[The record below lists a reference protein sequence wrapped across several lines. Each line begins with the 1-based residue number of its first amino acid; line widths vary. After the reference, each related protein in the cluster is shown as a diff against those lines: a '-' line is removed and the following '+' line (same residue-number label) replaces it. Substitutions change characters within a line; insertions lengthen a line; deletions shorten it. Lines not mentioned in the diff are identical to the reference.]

1 MMIWIFLIPAAF
13 LFIGIADLPIGY
25 YSLLRIVVFISSCL
39 IAFGSYAQDDKI
51 NFGAI
56 LFAVIALLFNPICP
70 IYLHDKEAWSTIDA
84 ITGVI
89 YVGAGIYATVQ
100 DKKKNNEHSRTDVQ

>member
-1 MMIWIFLIPAAF
+1 MIWIFLIPAAL

-25 YSLLRIVVFISSCL
+25 YTSLRIVVFISSCL
-39 IAFGSYAQDDKI
+39 VAIGSYSQDNKI

-70 IYLHDKEAWSTIDA
+70 IYLHDKEIWIVLDA
-84 ITGVI
+84 IAGVI

-100 DKKKNNEHSRTDVQ
+100 KRKKENESKRADIL

>member
-1 MMIWIFLIPAAF
+1 MIWIFLIPAAF
-13 LFIGIADLPIGY
+13 LFLGIADLPIGY
-25 YSLLRIVVFISSCL
+25 YTFLRIVVFISSCL
-39 IAFGSYAQDDKI
+39 IAIGSYAQDDEI
-51 NFGAI
+51 NFGVI

-70 IYLHDKEAWSTIDA
+70 IYLRDKEVWSVLDA

-100 DKKKNNEHSRTDVQ
+100 DKKSKNEHKRVDIQ